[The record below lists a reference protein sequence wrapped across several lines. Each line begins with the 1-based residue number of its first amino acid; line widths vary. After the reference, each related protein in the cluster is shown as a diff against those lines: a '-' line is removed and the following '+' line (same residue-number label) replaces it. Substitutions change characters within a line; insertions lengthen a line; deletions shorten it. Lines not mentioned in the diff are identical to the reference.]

1 MAVLGHK
8 LQVSASAAL
17 QQYIAYTDDLFS
29 VTMQRVSKASYR
41 SAYFNMERS
50 SMLVW
55 TILALMLFGLLLAAA
70 ITDMASGIRVSL
82 PYNIASFLFQWLPVL
97 VVGLYTWFW
106 EDVDT
111 FCRATQPFIGMRE
124 PKPAAENILLDYTCL
139 PPGIV
144 TYTAIVN
151 SHWKVARVSA
161 ISLVQRLLPII
172 VAGMV
177 TVVDNHDHRTVYAS
191 FPLLII
197 SMIFLGSY
205 VILIPLEV
213 MEDGLKRHL
222 PRNYSAIA
230 DLISWCY
237 ASSLLRCDALAA
249 SGHDFE
255 RWQMEAALRLKR
267 HSYQFGVYRSKLHP
281 GTHCVGFDE
290 ADEAEPVDLPDQKS
304 LRRRRR
310 RASHDLNDQVTWEMS
325 KLTGLDDFKERP
337 MDLSTFQF
345 AVPHG
350 EEEAPPEE
358 A

>member
-1 MAVLGHK
+1 
-8 LQVSASAAL
+8 
-17 QQYIAYTDDLFS
+17 
-29 VTMQRVSKASYR
+29 
-41 SAYFNMERS
+41 
-50 SMLVW
+50 MLVW
-55 TILALMLFGLLLAAA
+55 TFMALMLFGLLLAAA

-82 PYNIASFLFQWLPVL
+82 PYNIASFLFQFLPAL
-97 VVGLYTWFW
+97 VVDLYTWFW

-124 PKPAAENILLDYTCL
+124 PKAAAENILLDYPCL
-139 PPGIV
+139 PPGIF

-151 SHWKVARVSA
+151 QHWKVARISA

-177 TVVDNHDHRTVYAS
+177 TVVDDGDHRTVYAS
-191 FPLLII
+191 LPLLII
-197 SMIFLGSY
+197 SMLFLGSY
-205 VILIPLEV
+205 VITIPLEV
-213 MEDGLKRHL
+213 MQDGLKRHL

-237 ASSLLRCDALAA
+237 ASSLLRSDALAA

-281 GTHCVGFDE
+281 GTHCIGFDE
-290 ADEAEPVDLPDQKS
+290 QDEAVPVDPPDKKS

-310 RASHDLNDQVTWEMS
+310 RASHDSNDQMTWEMS
-325 KLTGLDDFKERP
+325 RLTGLNDTKERP
-337 MDLSTFQF
+337 MDSSTYQPI
-345 AVPHG
+345 APHG
-350 EEEAPPEE
+350 EEEPGPGE